1 MRIELTDDEILI
13 HIPRKPLE
21 ALRAQIELPGL
32 TLRQRQVLELVVA
45 GKSNKEIAQAIAISV
60 RTVKFHVS
68 RMLALFQVSD
78 RQNLT
83 LQALR
88 LGTSKKTSG

>member
-1 MRIELTDDEILI
+1 MRVELTDDEILI

-32 TLRQRQVLELVVA
+32 TLRQRQVLDLVVA

-68 RMLALFQVSD
+68 RMLALFQVPD

-88 LGTSKKTSG
+88 LGTLKKTSG